1 MNFTESLVPKKELV
15 RKGQITL
22 NMAPHGPNWEL
33 VGKNL
38 ELDGTEA
45 TKWELVRKNLELNGT
60 EATKFF
66 ELLLT
71 CWLRR
76 R

>member
-1 MNFTESLVPKKELV
+1 MAKYNFPGWTAIHWELV
-15 RKGQITL
+15 GKYLGTCWPDSSK
-22 NMAPHGPNWEL
+22 MAPHGPNWEL
-33 VGKNL
+33 VRKNL

-45 TKWELVRKNLELNGT
+45 TK
-60 EATKFF
+60 FF
-66 ELLLT
+66 GLLLT

>member
-1 MNFTESLVPKKELV
+1 MVPKKELV
-15 RKGQITL
+15 GKGQTTL
-22 NMAPHGPNWEL
+22 KMAPHGPNWEL

-45 TKWELVRKNLELNGT
+45 

-66 ELLLT
+66 GLLLT